1 MLRLRRR
8 RLGTTELVADVVDVA
23 VDLRAPSLKL
33 SNSLLHRFHPV
44 VALVADLGQPD
55 ELEVAHALFQ
65 VGDSLVEVRPPV
77 VGDDGG

>member
-1 MLRLRRR
+1 
-8 RLGTTELVADVVDVA
+8 
-23 VDLRAPSLKL
+23 LKL